1 MKDKTFQGAFELLT
15 TPKEYLL
22 CGVILSLLLALN
34 LYLEYLNYQKLD
46 FSKPTSLNA
55 QILLQYPKTKDQKTY
70 FVLKLQSKGMIFYAT
85 IKEPLKNLQYRYAQF
100 FGKIKPCSFLESLKS
115 CFFQTYSFSLTR
127 KQDFKSHVRRFI
139 DSAHSSALVGN
150 LYRALFIGDS
160 LNKDLRDRANALGI
174 NHLLAISGF
183 HLGILSAS
191 VYFLFSL
198 FYTPLQKRYFPYR
211 NAFYDIGV
219 LVWVFLL
226 GYLLLLDFLPSFF
239 RAFLMGLL
247 GFLACFFGVRLLSF
261 KLLILACCIAI
272 ALLPKLL
279 FSVGFLLSV
288 CGVWYIFLFLKH
300 TQAFFK
306 TSSFL
311 VRSFQIISLSV
322 LVFLNMLI
330 IAHAFFPMFSPYQLF
345 SIPLG
350 LIFIVFFPLSLFLH
364 AVGLGSLLDSIL
376 NMPLTIPTIS
386 VFSPLWLLGVHLFLT
401 ILSVRFF
408 KVYLS
413 MNVLSA
419 GFFLYCCYQ
428 YIIMPSLMP
437 SLIVG

>member
-1 MKDKTFQGAFELLT
+1 MKDKTFQGAFELLS
-15 TPKEYLL
+15 TPKEYLW
-22 CGVILSLLLALN
+22 CGVVLSLLLAIN
-34 LYLEYLNYQKLD
+34 LYLEYLNHQKLD

-70 FVLKLQSKGMIFYAT
+70 FVLKLQSKNMIFYTT
-85 IKEPLKNLQYRYAQF
+85 IKEPLKNLQYRHAQF
-100 FGKIKPCSFLESLKS
+100 FGKIKSCSFLESLKS

-127 KQDFKSHVRRFI
+127 KQDFKSHARHFI
-139 DSAHSSALVGN
+139 DSAHSNALVGN

-247 GFLACFFGVRLLSF
+247 GFLACFFGVRILSF
-261 KLLILACCIAI
+261 KLLVLACGIAI

-300 TQAFFK
+300 TQIFFK
-306 TSSFL
+306 DSSFL
-311 VRSFQIISLSV
+311 KRSFQAISLSA

-364 AVGLGSLLDSIL
+364 AVGLGSLLDHIL
-376 NMPLTIPTIS
+376 SMPLTIPTIS
-386 VFSPLWLLGVHLFLT
+386 IPSPLWLLGVHLFLT
-401 ILSVRFF
+401 ILSARFF

-428 YIIMPSLMP
+428 YIIMPSL
-437 SLIVG
+437 IVG

>member
-1 MKDKTFQGAFELLT
+1 MKDKTFQGAFELLS
-15 TPKEYLL
+15 TPKEYLW
-22 CGVILSLLLALN
+22 CGVFLSLLLAIN

-70 FVLKLQSKGMIFYAT
+70 FVLKLQSKGMIFYTT
-85 IKEPLKNLQYRYAQF
+85 IKEPLKNLQYRHAQF
-100 FGKIKPCSFLESLKS
+100 FGKIKSCSFLESLKS

-127 KQDFKSHVRRFI
+127 KHNFKSHVRHFI
-139 DSAHSSALVGN
+139 DSVHSNALVGN

-198 FYTPLQKRYFPYR
+198 FYTPLQQRYFPYR

-300 TQAFFK
+300 TQIFFK
-306 TSSFL
+306 DSSFL
-311 VRSFQIISLSV
+311 KRFFQAIALSV

-364 AVGLGSLLDSIL
+364 AVGLGSLLDHIL
-376 NMPLTIPTIS
+376 SMPLTIPTIS
-386 VFSPLWLLGVHLFLT
+386 VSSPLWLLGAHLFLT
-401 ILSVRFF
+401 ILSARFF

-428 YIIMPSLMP
+428 YIIMPSL
-437 SLIVG
+437 IVG

>member
-15 TPKEYLL
+15 TPKEYLW
-22 CGVILSLLLALN
+22 CGVFLSLLLAIN

-70 FVLKLQSKGMIFYAT
+70 FVLKLQSKGMIFYTT
-85 IKEPLKNLQYRYAQF
+85 IKEPLKNLQYRHAQF
-100 FGKIKPCSFLESLKS
+100 FGRIKSCSFLESLKS

-127 KQDFKSHVRRFI
+127 KQDFKSHVRHFI
-139 DSAHSSALVGN
+139 DSAHSNALAGN

-300 TQAFFK
+300 TQIFFK

-311 VRSFQIISLSV
+311 RRSFQAISLST

-330 IAHAFFPMFSPYQLF
+330 VVHAFFPMFSPYQLF

-364 AVGLGSLLDSIL
+364 AVGLGSLLDNIL
-376 NMPLTIPTIS
+376 SMPLIIPTIS
-386 VFSPLWLLGVHLFLT
+386 VPSPLWLLGVHLCLT
-401 ILSVRFF
+401 ILSARSF

-413 MNVLSA
+413 MNILSA

-428 YIIMPSLMP
+428 YIIMPSL
-437 SLIVG
+437 IVG

>member
-1 MKDKTFQGAFELLT
+1 MKDKTFQGAFELLA
-15 TPKEYLL
+15 TPKEYLW
-22 CGVILSLLLALN
+22 CGVFLSLLLAIN
-34 LYLEYLNYQKLD
+34 LYLEYLNHQKLD

-70 FVLKLQSKGMIFYAT
+70 FVLKLQSKGMIFYTT
-85 IKEPLKNLQYRYAQF
+85 IKEPLKNLQYRHAQF
-100 FGKIKPCSFLESLKS
+100 FGKIKSCSFLESLKS

-127 KQDFKSHVRRFI
+127 KQDFKSRLRHFI
-139 DSAHSSALVGN
+139 DSVHSNALVGN

-183 HLGILSAS
+183 HLGILSVS

-300 TQAFFK
+300 TQIFFK

-311 VRSFQIISLSV
+311 MRSLQAISLSA

-364 AVGLGSLLDSIL
+364 AVGLGSLLDHFLS
-376 NMPLTIPTIS
+376 MPLTIPTIS
-386 VFSPLWLLGVHLFLT
+386 IPSPLWLLGVHLFLT
-401 ILSVRFF
+401 ILSARSF

-413 MNVLSA
+413 MNVLSM

-428 YIIMPSLMP
+428 YIIMPSL
-437 SLIVG
+437 IVG

>member
-1 MKDKTFQGAFELLT
+1 MKDKTFHGAFDLLS
-15 TPKEYLL
+15 TPKEYSW
-22 CGVILSLLLALN
+22 CGVVLSLLLAIN
-34 LYLEYLNYQKLD
+34 LYLEYLNHQKLD

-70 FVLKLQSKGMIFYAT
+70 FVLKLQSKGMIFYTT
-85 IKEPLKNLQYRYAQF
+85 IKEPLKNLQYRHTQF

-127 KQDFKSHVRRFI
+127 KHNFKSHARHFI
-139 DSAHSSALVGN
+139 DSTHENALVGN

-247 GFLACFFGVRLLSF
+247 GFLACFFGVRILSF
-261 KLLILACCIAI
+261 KLLVLACCIAI

-300 TQAFFK
+300 TQIFFK
-306 TSSFL
+306 DSSFFK
-311 VRSFQIISLSV
+311 RSFQAIALSV

-330 IAHAFFPMFSPYQLF
+330 VAHAFFPMFSPYQLF

-364 AVGLGSLLDSIL
+364 AVGLGSLLDNVLS
-376 NMPLTIPTIS
+376 MPLTIPTIS
-386 VFSPLWLLGVHLFLT
+386 VSSPLWLLGAHLFLT
-401 ILSVRFF
+401 IVSARFF

-413 MNVLSA
+413 MNVLSM

-428 YIIMPSLMP
+428 YIIMPS
-437 SLIVG
+437 SIVG

>member
-1 MKDKTFQGAFELLT
+1 MKDKTFQGAFELLV

-22 CGVILSLLLALN
+22 CGVILSLLLAFN

-127 KQDFKSHVRRFI
+127 KQDFKSHVRHFI
-139 DSAHSSALVGN
+139 DSTHSSALVGN

-211 NAFYDIGV
+211 NAFYDMGV

-261 KLLILACCIAI
+261 KLLTLACCIAI

-311 VRSFQIISLSV
+311 ARSFQVISLSA

-350 LIFIVFFPLSLFLH
+350 LIFVVFFPLSLFLH
-364 AVGLGSLLDSIL
+364 AVGLGSLLDDIL
-376 NMPLTIPTIS
+376 SMPLTIPTIS
-386 VFSPLWLLGVHLFLT
+386 VFSPLWLLGAHLCLT
-401 ILSVRFF
+401 ILSARFF

-428 YIIMPSLMP
+428 YIIMPSL
-437 SLIVG
+437 IVG

>member
-15 TPKEYLL
+15 TPKEYLW
-22 CGVILSLLLALN
+22 CGVVLSLLLAIN

-70 FVLKLQSKGMIFYAT
+70 FVLKLQSKNMIFYTT
-85 IKEPLKNLQYRYAQF
+85 IKEPLKNLQYRHAQF
-100 FGKIKPCSFLESLKS
+100 FGRIKSCSFLESLKS

-127 KQDFKSHVRRFI
+127 KHNFKSHLRHFI
-139 DSAHSSALVGN
+139 DSVHSNALVGN

-183 HLGILSAS
+183 HLGILSVS

-311 VRSFQIISLSV
+311 MRSFQAIALSV

-330 IAHAFFPMFSPYQLF
+330 IVHAFFPMFSPYQLF

-364 AVGLGSLLDSIL
+364 AVGLGSLLDRIL

-386 VFSPLWLLGVHLFLT
+386 IPSPLWLLGAHLFLT
-401 ILSVRFF
+401 ILSARFF

-428 YIIMPSLMP
+428 YIIMPSL
-437 SLIVG
+437 IVG

>member
-1 MKDKTFQGAFELLT
+1 MKDKTFQGAFELLS

-22 CGVILSLLLALN
+22 CGVFLSLLLAIN
-34 LYLEYLNYQKLD
+34 LYLEYLNYQKLN

-70 FVLKLQSKGMIFYAT
+70 FVLKLQSKGMIFYTT
-85 IKEPLKNLQYRYAQF
+85 IKEPLKNLQYRHAQF
-100 FGKIKPCSFLESLKS
+100 FGKIKSCSFLESLKS

-127 KQDFKSHVRRFI
+127 KHNFKSHVRHFI

-183 HLGILSAS
+183 HLGILSVS

-219 LVWVFLL
+219 LVWVFLI

-247 GFLACFFGVRLLSF
+247 GFLACFFGIRLLSF

-300 TQAFFK
+300 TQIFFK
-306 TSSFL
+306 NSSFL
-311 VRSFQIISLSV
+311 ARSFQVISLSA

-330 IAHAFFPMFSPYQLF
+330 VAHAFFPMFSPYQLF

-364 AVGLGSLLDSIL
+364 AVGLGSLLDHIL
-376 NMPLTIPTIS
+376 SMPLTIPTIS
-386 VFSPLWLLGVHLFLT
+386 IPSPLWLLGVHLFLT
-401 ILSVRFF
+401 ILSARFF

-428 YIIMPSLMP
+428 YIIMPSL
-437 SLIVG
+437 IVG

>member
-15 TPKEYLL
+15 TPKEYLW
-22 CGVILSLLLALN
+22 CGVILSLLLVLN

-70 FVLKLQSKGMIFYAT
+70 FVLKLQSKGMIFYTT
-85 IKEPLKNLQYRYAQF
+85 IKEPLKNLQYRHAQF
-100 FGKIKPCSFLESLKS
+100 FGKIKSCSFLESLKS

-127 KQDFKSHVRRFI
+127 KQDFKSRLRHFI
-139 DSAHSSALVGN
+139 DSAHSNALVGN

-183 HLGILSAS
+183 HLGILSAG

-311 VRSFQIISLSV
+311 VRSFQVISLSV

-330 IAHAFFPMFSPYQLF
+330 IVHAFFPMFSPYQLF

-350 LIFIVFFPLSLFLH
+350 LIFIVFFPLSLLLH
-364 AVGLGSLLDSIL
+364 AVGLGSLLDRIL

-386 VFSPLWLLGVHLFLT
+386 VSSPLWLLGAHLFLT
-401 ILSVRFF
+401 ILSARFF
-408 KVYLS
+408 KVYVS

-428 YIIMPSLMP
+428 YIIMPS
-437 SLIVG
+437 SIVG

>member
-1 MKDKTFQGAFELLT
+1 M
-15 TPKEYLL
+15 

-70 FVLKLQSKGMIFYAT
+70 FVLKLQSKGMIFYTT
-85 IKEPLKNLQYRYAQF
+85 IKEPLKNLQYRYTQF
-100 FGKIKPCSFLESLKS
+100 FGKIKPCSFLESLRS
-115 CFFQTYSFSLTR
+115 CFFQTYSFSLVR
-127 KQDFKSHVRRFI
+127 EQDFKSHWRRFI

-261 KLLILACCIAI
+261 KLLTLACCIAI

-311 VRSFQIISLSV
+311 TRSLQAISLSV

-413 MNVLSA
+413 MNVLST

-428 YIIMPSLMP
+428 YIIMPSL
-437 SLIVG
+437 IVG

>member
-1 MKDKTFQGAFELLT
+1 MKDKTFQGAFELLA
-15 TPKEYLL
+15 TPKEYLW
-22 CGVILSLLLALN
+22 CGVFLSLLLALN

-70 FVLKLQSKGMIFYAT
+70 FVLKLQSKGMIFYTT
-85 IKEPLKNLQYRYAQF
+85 IKEPLKNLQYRHAQF
-100 FGKIKPCSFLESLKS
+100 FGRIKSCSFLESLRS

-127 KQDFKSHVRRFI
+127 KHNFKSHARHFI

-261 KLLILACCIAI
+261 KLLVLACCIAI

-300 TQAFFK
+300 TQIFFK
-306 TSSFL
+306 DSSFWM
-311 VRSFQIISLSV
+311 RSFQAIALSA

-330 IAHAFFPMFSPYQLF
+330 VAHAFFPMFSPYQLF

-364 AVGLGSLLDSIL
+364 AVGLGSLLDHFLS
-376 NMPLTIPTIS
+376 MPLTIPTIS
-386 VFSPLWLLGVHLFLT
+386 IPSPLWLLGAHLCLT

-413 MNVLSA
+413 MNILSA

-428 YIIMPSLMP
+428 YIIMPSL
-437 SLIVG
+437 IVG

>member
-1 MKDKTFQGAFELLT
+1 MKDKTFQGAFELLS

-22 CGVILSLLLALN
+22 CGVFLSLLLAIN

-70 FVLKLQSKGMIFYAT
+70 FVLKLQSKNMIFYTT
-85 IKEPLKNLQYRYAQF
+85 IKEPLKDLQYRHAQF
-100 FGKIKPCSFLESLKS
+100 FGKIKSCSFLESLKS
-115 CFFQTYSFSLTR
+115 CFFQTYSFSLMR
-127 KQDFKSHVRRFI
+127 KQDFKSHVRHFI

-261 KLLILACCIAI
+261 KLLVLACCIAI

-300 TQAFFK
+300 TQIFFK
-306 TSSFL
+306 DYSFL
-311 VRSFQIISLSV
+311 MRSFQAISLSV

-364 AVGLGSLLDSIL
+364 AVGLGSLLDHIL
-376 NMPLTIPTIS
+376 SMPLTIPTIS
-386 VFSPLWLLGVHLFLT
+386 VPSPLWLLGVHLFLT
-401 ILSVRFF
+401 ILSARSF

-428 YIIMPSLMP
+428 YIIMPSL
-437 SLIVG
+437 IVG

>member
-1 MKDKTFQGAFELLT
+1 MKDKTFQGAFELLA
-15 TPKEYLL
+15 TPKEYLW
-22 CGVILSLLLALN
+22 CGVFLSLLLAIN
-34 LYLEYLNYQKLD
+34 LYLEYLNYQELD

-70 FVLKLQSKGMIFYAT
+70 FVLKLQSKGMIFYTT
-85 IKEPLKNLQYRYAQF
+85 IKEPLKNLQYRHAQF
-100 FGKIKPCSFLESLKS
+100 FGKIKSCSFLESLKS

-127 KQDFKSHVRRFI
+127 KHNFKSHVRHSI

-183 HLGILSAS
+183 HLGILSVS

-311 VRSFQIISLSV
+311 MRSFQAISLSA

-364 AVGLGSLLDSIL
+364 AVGLGSLLDRIL
-376 NMPLTIPTIS
+376 SMPLMIPTIS
-386 VFSPLWLLGVHLFLT
+386 ILSPLWLLGVHLFLT
-401 ILSVRFF
+401 ILSARFF

-428 YIIMPSLMP
+428 YIIMPSL
-437 SLIVG
+437 IVG

>member
-15 TPKEYLL
+15 TPKEYLW
-22 CGVILSLLLALN
+22 CGVFLSLLLAIN

-46 FSKPTSLNA
+46 FSKPTSLNT

-70 FVLKLQSKGMIFYAT
+70 FVLKLQSKGMIFYTT
-85 IKEPLKNLQYRYAQF
+85 IKEPLKNLQYRHAQF
-100 FGKIKPCSFLESLKS
+100 FGKIKSCSFLESLKS

-127 KQDFKSHVRRFI
+127 KQDFKSHVRHFI
-139 DSAHSSALVGN
+139 DSAHSNALVGN

-300 TQAFFK
+300 TQIFFK
-306 TSSFL
+306 DSSFL
-311 VRSFQIISLSV
+311 KRFFQAIVLSV

-364 AVGLGSLLDSIL
+364 AVGLGSLLDYIL
-376 NMPLTIPTIS
+376 SMPLTIPTIS
-386 VFSPLWLLGVHLFLT
+386 IPSPLWLLGVHLFLT
-401 ILSVRFF
+401 ILSARSF

-428 YIIMPSLMP
+428 YIIMPN
-437 SLIVG
+437 LIVG

>member
-1 MKDKTFQGAFELLT
+1 M
-15 TPKEYLL
+15 
-22 CGVILSLLLALN
+22 LSLLLAIN

-70 FVLKLQSKGMIFYAT
+70 FVLKLQSKGMIFYTT
-85 IKEPLKNLQYRYAQF
+85 IKEPLKNLQYRHAHF
-100 FGKIKPCSFLESLKS
+100 FGKIKSCSFLESLKS

-127 KQDFKSHVRRFI
+127 KQDFKSHLRHFI
-139 DSAHSSALVGN
+139 DSAHSNALVGN

-183 HLGILSAS
+183 HLGILSMS

-247 GFLACFFGVRLLSF
+247 GFLACFFGVRILSF
-261 KLLILACCIAI
+261 KLLVLACCIAI

-300 TQAFFK
+300 TQIFFK
-306 TSSFL
+306 DSSFFK
-311 VRSFQIISLSV
+311 RSFQAIALSV

-330 IAHAFFPMFSPYQLF
+330 VAHAFFPMFSPYQLF

-364 AVGLGSLLDSIL
+364 AVGLGSLLDHIL
-376 NMPLTIPTIS
+376 SMPLTIPTIS
-386 VFSPLWLLGVHLFLT
+386 VSSPLWLLGAHLFLT
-401 ILSVRFF
+401 ILSTRFF

-413 MNVLSA
+413 MNGLSM

-428 YIIMPSLMP
+428 YIIMPS
-437 SLIVG
+437 SIVG

>member
-15 TPKEYLL
+15 TPKEYLV
-22 CGVILSLLLALN
+22 CGVFLSLLLAIN

-70 FVLKLQSKGMIFYAT
+70 FVLKLQSKGMIFYTT
-85 IKEPLKNLQYRYAQF
+85 IKEPLKNLQYRHAQF
-100 FGKIKPCSFLESLKS
+100 FGRIKSCSFLESLKS
-115 CFFQTYSFSLTR
+115 CFFQTYSFSLMR
-127 KQDFKSHVRRFI
+127 KQDFKSHWRHSI

-261 KLLILACCIAI
+261 KLLVLACCIAI

-311 VRSFQIISLSV
+311 ARSFQAIALSV

-364 AVGLGSLLDSIL
+364 AVGLGSLLDHFLS
-376 NMPLTIPTIS
+376 MPLTIPTIS
-386 VFSPLWLLGVHLFLT
+386 IPSPLWLLGAHLFLT
-401 ILSVRFF
+401 ILSARFF

-428 YIIMPSLMP
+428 YIIMPSL
-437 SLIVG
+437 IVG

>member
-1 MKDKTFQGAFELLT
+1 MKDKTFHGAFELLS
-15 TPKEYLL
+15 TPKEYSW
-22 CGVILSLLLALN
+22 CGVVLSLLLAIN
-34 LYLEYLNYQKLD
+34 LYLEYLNHQKLD
-46 FSKPTSLNA
+46 FSKPTSLNV

-70 FVLKLQSKGMIFYAT
+70 FVLKLQSKGMIFYTT
-85 IKEPLKNLQYRYAQF
+85 IKEPLKNLQYRHAQF
-100 FGKIKPCSFLESLKS
+100 FGRIKPCLFLESLKS
-115 CFFQTYSFSLTR
+115 CFFQTYSFSLMR
-127 KQDFKSHVRRFI
+127 KQDFKSHLRHFI
-139 DSAHSSALVGN
+139 DSAHSNALVGN

-183 HLGILSAS
+183 HLGILSMS

-247 GFLACFFGVRLLSF
+247 GFLACFFGVRILSF
-261 KLLILACCIAI
+261 KLLVLACCIAI

-300 TQAFFK
+300 TQIFFK
-306 TSSFL
+306 DSSFL
-311 VRSFQIISLSV
+311 KRSFQAIILSV

-330 IAHAFFPMFSPYQLF
+330 VAHAFFPMFSPYQLF

-364 AVGLGSLLDSIL
+364 AVGLGSLLDHVLS
-376 NMPLTIPTIS
+376 MPLTIPTIS
-386 VFSPLWLLGVHLFLT
+386 VSSPLWLLGAHLFLT
-401 ILSVRFF
+401 ILSARFF

-413 MNVLSA
+413 MNVLSM

-428 YIIMPSLMP
+428 YIIMPSL
-437 SLIVG
+437 IVG

>member
-1 MKDKTFQGAFELLT
+1 MKDKTFQGAFELLA
-15 TPKEYLL
+15 TPKEYLW
-22 CGVILSLLLALN
+22 CGVFLSLLLALN

-70 FVLKLQSKGMIFYAT
+70 FVLKLQSKGMIFYTT
-85 IKEPLKNLQYRYAQF
+85 IKEPLKNLQYRHAQF
-100 FGKIKPCSFLESLKS
+100 FGKIKSCSFLESLRS

-127 KQDFKSHVRRFI
+127 KHNFKSHLRHFI
-139 DSAHSSALVGN
+139 DSVHSNALVGN

-247 GFLACFFGVRLLSF
+247 GFLACFFGVRILSF
-261 KLLILACCIAI
+261 KLLVLACCIAI

-300 TQAFFK
+300 TQIFFK
-306 TSSFL
+306 NSSFL
-311 VRSFQIISLSV
+311 MRSFQAISLSA

-330 IAHAFFPMFSPYQLF
+330 VVHAFFPMFSPYQLF

-364 AVGLGSLLDSIL
+364 AVGLGSLFDNVLS
-376 NMPLTIPTIS
+376 MPLTIPTIS
-386 VFSPLWLLGVHLFLT
+386 ISSPLWLLGVHLFLT

-413 MNVLSA
+413 MNVLST

-428 YIIMPSLMP
+428 YIIMPSL
-437 SLIVG
+437 IVG

>member
-1 MKDKTFQGAFELLT
+1 MF
-15 TPKEYLL
+15 
-22 CGVILSLLLALN
+22 LSLLLAIN

-70 FVLKLQSKGMIFYAT
+70 FVLKLQSKNMIFYTT

-127 KQDFKSHVRRFI
+127 KQDFKSHLRHFI
-139 DSAHSSALVGN
+139 DSVHSNALVGN

-160 LNKDLRDRANALGI
+160 LNKDLRDKANALGI

-300 TQAFFK
+300 TQIFFK
-306 TSSFL
+306 NSSFL
-311 VRSFQIISLSV
+311 ARSFQVISLSA

-364 AVGLGSLLDSIL
+364 AVGLGSLLDHIL
-376 NMPLTIPTIS
+376 SMPLTIPTIS
-386 VFSPLWLLGVHLFLT
+386 ISSPLWLLGAHLFLT

-428 YIIMPSLMP
+428 YIIMPSL
-437 SLIVG
+437 IVG

>member
-1 MKDKTFQGAFELLT
+1 MKDKTFQGAFELLAT
-15 TPKEYLL
+15 SKEYLW
-22 CGVILSLLLALN
+22 CGAILSLLLAIN

-70 FVLKLQSKGMIFYAT
+70 FVLKLQSKGMIFYTT
-85 IKEPLKNLQYRYAQF
+85 IKEPLKNLQYRHAQF
-100 FGKIKPCSFLESLKS
+100 FGRIKSCSFLESLKS

-127 KQDFKSHVRRFI
+127 KHNFKSHARHFI
-139 DSAHSSALVGN
+139 DSVHSNALVGN

-198 FYTPLQKRYFPYR
+198 FYTPLQQRYFPYR

-247 GFLACFFGVRLLSF
+247 GFLACFFGVRILSF
-261 KLLILACCIAI
+261 KLLVLACCIAI

-300 TQAFFK
+300 TQIFFK

-311 VRSFQIISLSV
+311 MRSFQAIALSV

-364 AVGLGSLLDSIL
+364 AVGLGSLLDDIL
-376 NMPLTIPTIS
+376 SMPLTIPTIS
-386 VFSPLWLLGVHLFLT
+386 VSSPLWLLGAHLFLT
-401 ILSVRFF
+401 ILSARFF

-428 YIIMPSLMP
+428 YIIMPSL
-437 SLIVG
+437 IVG

>member
-70 FVLKLQSKGMIFYAT
+70 FVLKLQSKGMIFYST

-100 FGKIKPCSFLESLKS
+100 FGRIKPCSFLESLKS

-127 KQDFKSHVRRFI
+127 KQDFKSHLRRFI

-198 FYTPLQKRYFPYR
+198 FYIPLQKRYFPYR

-311 VRSFQIISLSV
+311 TRSFQAVSLSV

-350 LIFIVFFPLSLFLH
+350 LIFIMFFPLSLLLH
-364 AVGLGSLLDSIL
+364 AVGLGSLLDRLL

-386 VFSPLWLLGVHLFLT
+386 VPSPLWLLGVHLFVT

-428 YIIMPSLMP
+428 YIIMPSL
-437 SLIVG
+437 IVG

>member
-1 MKDKTFQGAFELLT
+1 M
-15 TPKEYLL
+15 
-22 CGVILSLLLALN
+22 CGVFLSLLLALN

-46 FSKPTSLNA
+46 FSKPTSLSA

-70 FVLKLQSKGMIFYAT
+70 FVLKLQSKGMIFYTT
-85 IKEPLKNLQYRYAQF
+85 IKEPLKNLQYRHAQF
-100 FGKIKPCSFLESLKS
+100 FGKIKSCSFLESLKS

-127 KQDFKSHVRRFI
+127 KHNFKSHLRHFI
-139 DSAHSSALVGN
+139 DSVHSNALVGN

-183 HLGILSAS
+183 HLGILSVS

-300 TQAFFK
+300 TQIFFK

-311 VRSFQIISLSV
+311 RRSFQAISLSA

-330 IAHAFFPMFSPYQLF
+330 IVHAFFPMFSPYQLF

-364 AVGLGSLLDSIL
+364 AVGLGSLLDHFLS
-376 NMPLTIPTIS
+376 MPLTIPTIS
-386 VFSPLWLLGVHLFLT
+386 VPSPLWLLGVHLFLT
-401 ILSVRFF
+401 ILSARFF

-413 MNVLSA
+413 MNVLST

-428 YIIMPSLMP
+428 YIIMPS
-437 SLIVG
+437 SIVG

>member
-1 MKDKTFQGAFELLT
+1 MKDKTFQGAFELLS
-15 TPKEYLL
+15 TPKEYLW
-22 CGVILSLLLALN
+22 CGVVLSLLLAIN

-55 QILLQYPKTKDQKTY
+55 QILLQYSKTKDQKTY
-70 FVLKLQSKGMIFYAT
+70 FVLKLQSKGMIFYTT
-85 IKEPLKNLQYRYAQF
+85 IKEPLKNLQYRHAQF
-100 FGKIKPCSFLESLKS
+100 FGKIKSCSFLESLKS

-127 KQDFKSHVRRFI
+127 KHNFKSHARHFI
-139 DSAHSSALVGN
+139 DGAHENALVGN

-183 HLGILSAS
+183 HLGILSMS

-247 GFLACFFGVRLLSF
+247 GFLACFFGVRILSF
-261 KLLILACCIAI
+261 KLLVLACCIAI

-300 TQAFFK
+300 TQIFFK
-306 TSSFL
+306 DSSFL
-311 VRSFQIISLSV
+311 KRFFQAIALSV

-364 AVGLGSLLDSIL
+364 AVGLGSLLDHFLS
-376 NMPLTIPTIS
+376 MPLTIPTIS
-386 VFSPLWLLGVHLFLT
+386 VSSPLWLLGAHLFLT
-401 ILSVRFF
+401 ILSARFF

-428 YIIMPSLMP
+428 YIIMPS
-437 SLIVG
+437 SIVG

>member
-1 MKDKTFQGAFELLT
+1 MKDKTFHGAFELLA
-15 TPKEYLL
+15 TPKEYLW
-22 CGVILSLLLALN
+22 CGVFLSLLLAIN

-70 FVLKLQSKGMIFYAT
+70 FVLKLQSKGMIFYTT
-85 IKEPLKNLQYRYAQF
+85 IKEPLKNLQYRHAQF
-100 FGKIKPCSFLESLKS
+100 FGKIKSCSFLESLKS

-127 KQDFKSHVRRFI
+127 KHNFKSHLRHFI
-139 DSAHSSALVGN
+139 DSVHSNALVGN

-183 HLGILSAS
+183 HLGILSVS
-191 VYFLFSL
+191 VYCLFSL

-219 LVWVFLL
+219 LVWFFLL

-247 GFLACFFGVRLLSF
+247 GFLACFFGVRILSF

-300 TQAFFK
+300 TQIFFK

-311 VRSFQIISLSV
+311 RRSFQVISLSA

-330 IAHAFFPMFSPYQLF
+330 IVHAFFPMFSPYQLF

-364 AVGLGSLLDSIL
+364 AVGLGSLLDHIL
-376 NMPLTIPTIS
+376 SMPLTIPTIS
-386 VFSPLWLLGVHLFLT
+386 VPSPLWLLGAHLFLT
-401 ILSVRFF
+401 ILSARFF

-428 YIIMPSLMP
+428 YIIMPSL
-437 SLIVG
+437 IVG

>member
-22 CGVILSLLLALN
+22 CGVILSLLLAIN

-70 FVLKLQSKGMIFYAT
+70 FVLKLQSKSMIFYST

-127 KQDFKSHVRRFI
+127 KQDSKSHWRHFI
-139 DSAHSSALVGN
+139 DSAHSSALAGN

-300 TQAFFK
+300 TQTFFK

-311 VRSFQIISLSV
+311 VRSFQVISLST

-386 VFSPLWLLGVHLFLT
+386 VSSPLWLLGVHLFLT
-401 ILSVRFF
+401 ILSVHFF

-428 YIIMPSLMP
+428 YIIMPSL
-437 SLIVG
+437 IVG

>member
-1 MKDKTFQGAFELLT
+1 MKDKTFQGAFELLA
-15 TPKEYLL
+15 TPKEYLW
-22 CGVILSLLLALN
+22 CWVFLSLLLAIN

-70 FVLKLQSKGMIFYAT
+70 FVLKLQSKNMIFYTT

-127 KQDFKSHVRRFI
+127 KHNFKSHVRHFI
-139 DSAHSSALVGN
+139 DSAHSNALVGN

-261 KLLILACCIAI
+261 KLLVLACCIAI

-300 TQAFFK
+300 TQIFFK
-306 TSSFL
+306 DSSFL
-311 VRSFQIISLSV
+311 MRSFQAIVLSV

-330 IAHAFFPMFSPYQLF
+330 VAHAFFPMFSPYQLF

-364 AVGLGSLLDSIL
+364 AVGLGSLLDHLLS
-376 NMPLTIPTIS
+376 MPLTIPTIS
-386 VFSPLWLLGVHLFLT
+386 IPSPLWLLGVHLFLT
-401 ILSVRFF
+401 ILSARFF

-428 YIIMPSLMP
+428 YIIMPSL
-437 SLIVG
+437 IVG

>member
-1 MKDKTFQGAFELLT
+1 MKDKTFQGAFELLA
-15 TPKEYLL
+15 TPKEYLW
-22 CGVILSLLLALN
+22 CGVFLSLLLAIN

-55 QILLQYPKTKDQKTY
+55 QILLQYPKIKDQKTY
-70 FVLKLQSKGMIFYAT
+70 FVLKLQSKNMIFYTT
-85 IKEPLKNLQYRYAQF
+85 IKEPLKDLQYRHAQF
-100 FGKIKPCSFLESLKS
+100 FGKIKFCSFLESLKS

-127 KQDFKSHVRRFI
+127 KHNFKSHLRHFI
-139 DSAHSSALVGN
+139 DSAHSNALVGN
-150 LYRALFIGDS
+150 LYRALFIGDN

-247 GFLACFFGVRLLSF
+247 GFLACFFGVRILSF

-300 TQAFFK
+300 TQIFFK
-306 TSSFL
+306 DSSFFK
-311 VRSFQIISLSV
+311 RSFQAIILSV

-330 IAHAFFPMFSPYQLF
+330 VAHAFFPMFSPYQLF

-364 AVGLGSLLDSIL
+364 AVGLGSLLDHFLS
-376 NMPLTIPTIS
+376 MPLTIPTIS
-386 VFSPLWLLGVHLFLT
+386 VSSPLWLLGAHLFLT
-401 ILSVRFF
+401 ILSTRFF

-413 MNVLSA
+413 MNVLSM

-428 YIIMPSLMP
+428 YIIMPSL
-437 SLIVG
+437 IVG

>member
-22 CGVILSLLLALN
+22 CGVFLSLLLAIN

-70 FVLKLQSKGMIFYAT
+70 FVLKLQSKGMIFYST
-85 IKEPLKNLQYRYAQF
+85 IKEPLKNLQYRHAQF
-100 FGKIKPCSFLESLKS
+100 FGRIKSCSFLESLKS

-127 KQDFKSHVRRFI
+127 KHNFKSHLRHFI
-139 DSAHSSALVGN
+139 DSVHSNALVGN

-183 HLGILSAS
+183 HLGILSVS

-247 GFLACFFGVRLLSF
+247 GFLACFFGVRILSF

-300 TQAFFK
+300 TQIFFK

-311 VRSFQIISLSV
+311 RRSFQVISLSA

-364 AVGLGSLLDSIL
+364 AVGLGSLLDRIL
-376 NMPLTIPTIS
+376 NMPLAIPTIS
-386 VFSPLWLLGVHLFLT
+386 IPSPLWLLGTHLFLT

-428 YIIMPSLMP
+428 YIIMPSL
-437 SLIVG
+437 IVG

>member
-15 TPKEYLL
+15 TPKEYLW
-22 CGVILSLLLALN
+22 CGVFLSLLLAIN

-70 FVLKLQSKGMIFYAT
+70 FVLKLQSKGMIFYTT
-85 IKEPLKNLQYRYAQF
+85 IKEPLKNLQYRHAQF
-100 FGKIKPCSFLESLKS
+100 FGRIKPCFFLESLKS

-127 KQDFKSHVRRFI
+127 KQDFKSHLRHFI
-139 DSAHSSALVGN
+139 DNAHSSALVGN

-311 VRSFQIISLSV
+311 MRSFQAISLST

-350 LIFIVFFPLSLFLH
+350 LIFIVFFPLSLLLH
-364 AVGLGSLLDSIL
+364 AVGLGSLLDRIL
-376 NMPLTIPTIS
+376 NMPLAIPTIS
-386 VFSPLWLLGVHLFLT
+386 VSSPLWLLGVHLFLT
-401 ILSVRFF
+401 ILSARFF

-413 MNVLSA
+413 MNVLSM

-428 YIIMPSLMP
+428 YIIMPSL
-437 SLIVG
+437 IVG

>member
-1 MKDKTFQGAFELLT
+1 MKDKTFRGAFELLS
-15 TPKEYLL
+15 TPKEYLW
-22 CGVILSLLLALN
+22 CGVFLSLLLAIN

-70 FVLKLQSKGMIFYAT
+70 FVLKLQSKGMIFYTT
-85 IKEPLKNLQYRYAQF
+85 IKEPLKNLQYRHAQF
-100 FGKIKPCSFLESLKS
+100 FGRIKSCSFLESLKS

-127 KQDFKSHVRRFI
+127 KQDFKSHLRHFI
-139 DSAHSSALVGN
+139 DSTHSSALVGN

-191 VYFLFSL
+191 MYFLFSL

-261 KLLILACCIAI
+261 KLLVLACCIAI

-300 TQAFFK
+300 TQIFFK
-306 TSSFL
+306 DSSFL
-311 VRSFQIISLSV
+311 KRSFQAIVLSV

-330 IAHAFFPMFSPYQLF
+330 VVHAFFPMFSPYQLF

-364 AVGLGSLLDSIL
+364 AVGLGSLLDHIL
-376 NMPLTIPTIS
+376 SMPLTIPTIS
-386 VFSPLWLLGVHLFLT
+386 IPSPLWLLGAHLFLT
-401 ILSVRFF
+401 ILSARFF

-413 MNVLSA
+413 MNVLST

-428 YIIMPSLMP
+428 YIIMPSL
-437 SLIVG
+437 IVG

>member
-1 MKDKTFQGAFELLT
+1 MKDKIFQGAFELLT

-22 CGVILSLLLALN
+22 CGVILSLLLAFN

-70 FVLKLQSKGMIFYAT
+70 FVLKLQSKGMIFYTT

-100 FGKIKPCSFLESLKS
+100 FGRIKPCSFLESLKS
-115 CFFQTYSFSLTR
+115 CFFQAYSFSLTR
-127 KQDFKSHVRRFI
+127 KQDFKSHWHHFI
-139 DSAHSSALVGN
+139 DNAHSNALVGN

-300 TQAFFK
+300 TQIFFK

-311 VRSFQIISLSV
+311 RRSFQAISLSA

-330 IAHAFFPMFSPYQLF
+330 ITHAFFPMFSPYQLF

-350 LIFIVFFPLSLFLH
+350 LIFIVFFPLSLLLH
-364 AVGLGSLLDSIL
+364 AVGLGSLLDHIL
-376 NMPLTIPTIS
+376 SMPLTIPTIS
-386 VFSPLWLLGVHLFLT
+386 VSSPLWLLGVHLFLT
-401 ILSVRFF
+401 ILSARFF

-428 YIIMPSLMP
+428 YIIMPSL
-437 SLIVG
+437 IVG

>member
-1 MKDKTFQGAFELLT
+1 MKDKTFQGAFELLA
-15 TPKEYLL
+15 TPKEYLW
-22 CGVILSLLLALN
+22 CGVILSLLLAIN

-70 FVLKLQSKGMIFYAT
+70 FVLKLQSKGMIFYTT
-85 IKEPLKNLQYRYAQF
+85 IKEPLKDLQYRHAQF
-100 FGKIKPCSFLESLKS
+100 FGKIKFCSFLESLKS

-127 KQDFKSHVRRFI
+127 KHNFKSHLRHFI
-139 DSAHSSALVGN
+139 DSVHSNALVGN

-160 LNKDLRDRANALGI
+160 LNKDLRDRANTLGI

-183 HLGILSAS
+183 HLGILSMS

-247 GFLACFFGVRLLSF
+247 GFLACFFGVRILSF
-261 KLLILACCIAI
+261 KLLVLACCIAI

-300 TQAFFK
+300 TQIFFK
-306 TSSFL
+306 DSSFL
-311 VRSFQIISLSV
+311 KRFFQAIALSV

-364 AVGLGSLLDSIL
+364 AVGLGSLLDHFLS
-376 NMPLTIPTIS
+376 MPLTIPTIS
-386 VFSPLWLLGVHLFLT
+386 VSSPLWLLGAHLFLT
-401 ILSVRFF
+401 IVSARFF

-428 YIIMPSLMP
+428 YIIMPS
-437 SLIVG
+437 SIVG

>member
-70 FVLKLQSKGMIFYAT
+70 FVLKLQSKGMIFYST

-127 KQDFKSHVRRFI
+127 KQDFKSHVRHFI

-311 VRSFQIISLSV
+311 MRSFQVVSLSA

-330 IAHAFFPMFSPYQLF
+330 VAHAFFPMFSPYQLF

-386 VFSPLWLLGVHLFLT
+386 VFSPLWLLGTHLFLT
-401 ILSVRFF
+401 ILSARFF
-408 KVYLS
+408 KVYVS

-428 YIIMPSLMP
+428 YIIML

>member
-1 MKDKTFQGAFELLT
+1 MKDKTFQGAFELLA
-15 TPKEYLL
+15 TPKEYLW
-22 CGVILSLLLALN
+22 CGVILSLLLAIN

-70 FVLKLQSKGMIFYAT
+70 FVLKLQSKGMIFYTT
-85 IKEPLKNLQYRYAQF
+85 IKEPLKNLQYRHAHF
-100 FGKIKPCSFLESLKS
+100 FGRIKSCSFLESLKS

-127 KQDFKSHVRRFI
+127 KQDFKSHARHFI
-139 DSAHSSALVGN
+139 DSVHSNALVGN

-247 GFLACFFGVRLLSF
+247 GFLACFFGVRILSF

-300 TQAFFK
+300 TQIFFK
-306 TSSFL
+306 DSSFL
-311 VRSFQIISLSV
+311 MRSFQAIALSV

-364 AVGLGSLLDSIL
+364 AVGLGSLLDHFLS
-376 NMPLTIPTIS
+376 MPLTIPTIS
-386 VFSPLWLLGVHLFLT
+386 VPSPLWLLGAHLFLT
-401 ILSVRFF
+401 ILSARFF

-428 YIIMPSLMP
+428 YIIMPS
-437 SLIVG
+437 SIVG

>member
-15 TPKEYLL
+15 TPKEYLW
-22 CGVILSLLLALN
+22 CGVILSLLLAIN
-34 LYLEYLNYQKLD
+34 LYLEYLNHQKLD

-70 FVLKLQSKGMIFYAT
+70 FVLKLQSKGMIFYTT
-85 IKEPLKNLQYRYAQF
+85 IKEPLKNLQYRHAQF
-100 FGKIKPCSFLESLKS
+100 FGKIKSCSFLESLKS

-127 KQDFKSHVRRFI
+127 KHNFKSHVRHFI
-139 DSAHSSALVGN
+139 DSAHSNALAGN

-311 VRSFQIISLSV
+311 ARSLQAISLNA

-364 AVGLGSLLDSIL
+364 AVGLGSLLDHFLS
-376 NMPLTIPTIS
+376 MPLTIPTIS
-386 VFSPLWLLGVHLFLT
+386 IPSPLWLLGAHLFLT

-428 YIIMPSLMP
+428 YIIMPSL
-437 SLIVG
+437 IVG

>member
-1 MKDKTFQGAFELLT
+1 MKDKTFQGAFELLA
-15 TPKEYLL
+15 TPKEYLW
-22 CGVILSLLLALN
+22 CGVFLSLLLAIN

-70 FVLKLQSKGMIFYAT
+70 FVLKLQSKGMIFYTT
-85 IKEPLKNLQYRYAQF
+85 IKEPLKNLQYRHAHF
-100 FGKIKPCSFLESLKS
+100 FGKIKSCSFLESLKS

-127 KQDFKSHVRRFI
+127 KQDFKSHARHFI
-139 DSAHSSALVGN
+139 DSAHSNALVGN

-247 GFLACFFGVRLLSF
+247 GFLACFFGVRILSF
-261 KLLILACCIAI
+261 KLLVLACCIAI

-300 TQAFFK
+300 TQIFFK
-306 TSSFL
+306 DSSFL
-311 VRSFQIISLSV
+311 MRFFQAIALSV

-364 AVGLGSLLDSIL
+364 AVGLGSLLDNIL
-376 NMPLTIPTIS
+376 NMPLVIPTIS
-386 VFSPLWLLGVHLFLT
+386 VPSPLWLLGAHLFLT
-401 ILSVRFF
+401 ILSARFF

-428 YIIMPSLMP
+428 YIIMPS
-437 SLIVG
+437 SIVG

>member
-15 TPKEYLL
+15 TPKEYLW
-22 CGVILSLLLALN
+22 CGVFLSLLLAIN

-46 FSKPTSLNA
+46 FSKPTSLSA

-70 FVLKLQSKGMIFYAT
+70 FVLKLQSNGMIFYTT
-85 IKEPLKNLQYRYAQF
+85 IKEPLKNLQYRHAHF
-100 FGKIKPCSFLESLKS
+100 FGRIKSCSFLESLKS
-115 CFFQTYSFSLTR
+115 CFFQTYSFSLMR
-127 KQDFKSHVRRFI
+127 KHNFKSHLRHFI
-139 DSAHSSALVGN
+139 DSAHSSALAGN

-211 NAFYDIGV
+211 SAFYDIGV

-247 GFLACFFGVRLLSF
+247 GFLACFFGVRILSF
-261 KLLILACCIAI
+261 KLLVLACGIAI

-300 TQAFFK
+300 TQIFFK
-306 TSSFL
+306 TSSFWM
-311 VRSFQIISLSV
+311 RSFQAIALSV

-364 AVGLGSLLDSIL
+364 AVGLGSLLDHIL
-376 NMPLTIPTIS
+376 SMPLTIPTIS
-386 VFSPLWLLGVHLFLT
+386 VSSPLWLLGVHLFLT
-401 ILSVRFF
+401 ILSARFF

-428 YIIMPSLMP
+428 YIIMPS
-437 SLIVG
+437 SIVG

>member
-1 MKDKTFQGAFELLT
+1 MKDKTFQGAFELLA
-15 TPKEYLL
+15 TPKEYLW
-22 CGVILSLLLALN
+22 CGVVLSLLLAIN
-34 LYLEYLNYQKLD
+34 LYLEYLNHQKLD

-70 FVLKLQSKGMIFYAT
+70 FVLKLQSKGMIFYTT
-85 IKEPLKNLQYRYAQF
+85 IKEPLKNLQYRHAHF
-100 FGKIKPCSFLESLKS
+100 FGRIKSCSFLESLKS

-127 KQDFKSHVRRFI
+127 KQDFKSRLRHFI
-139 DSAHSSALVGN
+139 DSAHSNALVGN

-261 KLLILACCIAI
+261 KLLVLACCIAI

-300 TQAFFK
+300 TQIFFK

-311 VRSFQIISLSV
+311 RRSFQAISLSA

-364 AVGLGSLLDSIL
+364 AVGLGSLLDDIL
-376 NMPLTIPTIS
+376 SMPLTIPTIS
-386 VFSPLWLLGVHLFLT
+386 VPSPLWLLGAHLFLT
-401 ILSVRFF
+401 ILSARFF

-428 YIIMPSLMP
+428 YIIMPSL
-437 SLIVG
+437 IVG

>member
-15 TPKEYLL
+15 TPKEYLW
-22 CGVILSLLLALN
+22 CGVFLSLLLAIN
-34 LYLEYLNYQKLD
+34 LYLEYLNHQKLD
-46 FSKPTSLNA
+46 FSKPTSLSA
-55 QILLQYPKTKDQKTY
+55 QILLQYPKIKDQKTY
-70 FVLKLQSKGMIFYAT
+70 FVLKLQSKNMIFYTT

-100 FGKIKPCSFLESLKS
+100 FGRIKSCSFLESLKS

-127 KQDFKSHVRRFI
+127 KHNFKSHARHFI

-183 HLGILSAS
+183 HLGILSVS

-300 TQAFFK
+300 AQAFFK

-311 VRSFQIISLSV
+311 MRSLQVISLSA
-322 LVFLNMLI
+322 LIFLNMLI

-364 AVGLGSLLDSIL
+364 AVGLGSLLDHIL
-376 NMPLTIPTIS
+376 SMPLTIPTIS
-386 VFSPLWLLGVHLFLT
+386 IFSPLWLLGVHLFLT
-401 ILSVRFF
+401 ILSARSF

-413 MNVLSA
+413 MNVLSM

-428 YIIMPSLMP
+428 YIIMPS
-437 SLIVG
+437 SIVG

>member
-22 CGVILSLLLALN
+22 CGVILSLLLAIN

-70 FVLKLQSKGMIFYAT
+70 FVLKLQSKGMIFYST
-85 IKEPLKNLQYRYAQF
+85 IKEPLKNLQYRHAQF
-100 FGKIKPCSFLESLKS
+100 FGRIKSCSFLESLKS

-127 KQDFKSHVRRFI
+127 KQDFKSHLRHFI
-139 DSAHSSALVGN
+139 DNAHSSALAGN

-183 HLGILSAS
+183 HLGILSVS

-300 TQAFFK
+300 TEIFFK

-311 VRSFQIISLSV
+311 MRSFQAISLSA
-322 LVFLNMLI
+322 LVFLDMLI

-350 LIFIVFFPLSLFLH
+350 LIFIVFFPLSLLLH
-364 AVGLGSLLDSIL
+364 AVGLGSLLDRIL
-376 NMPLTIPTIS
+376 NMPLAIPTIS
-386 VFSPLWLLGVHLFLT
+386 VSSPLWLLGAHLFLT
-401 ILSVRFF
+401 ILSARFF

-428 YIIMPSLMP
+428 YIIMPSL
-437 SLIVG
+437 IVG